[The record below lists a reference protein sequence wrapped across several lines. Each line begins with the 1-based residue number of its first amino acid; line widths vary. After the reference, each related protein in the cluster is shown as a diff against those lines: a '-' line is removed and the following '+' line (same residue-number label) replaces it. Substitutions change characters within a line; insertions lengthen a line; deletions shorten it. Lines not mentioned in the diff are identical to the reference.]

1 MKSFKRQKN
10 VEILCI
16 GTELLLGNILNGNSR
31 WIAEELAALGMPH
44 FRQGV
49 VGDNMER
56 LKEAILECSERC
68 NILITTGG
76 LGPTPD
82 DLTTEAMAEA
92 FGVKL
97 QIIEEVKQDI
107 KEKLTSKGKNY
118 SLNNEKQALVPEGST
133 VMPNSNG
140 TAPGIIWTP
149 IPGFTII
156 SFPGV
161 PSEMKKMWSQSALP
175 WFKKN
180 VNFQGT
186 IASKLLRFTGI
197 TESKLAEDLSDLLH
211 QSNPTIAPYAELG
224 EVKLRVTAKASNSKE
239 VEQLMN
245 PCIKTIRERTKT
257 LCYGSEQDSLA
268 SVVIDLLRKKNEKLV
283 IAESCTGGG
292 LGAALTAVP
301 GASDVFLGGV
311 IAYSNDL
318 KQKLLGVNKELL
330 QKHGAV
336 SAQVAEAMAKG
347 AKEKLEADWAIAITG
362 LAGPL
367 GDNNKKPVGL
377 VFCCIANRKFCITKK
392 ELFGNYHGRAEIQ
405 HLSIVRSLDELRL
418 LLLSGS

>member
-1 MKSFKRQKN
+1 MKSFKRKKN

-82 DLTTEAMAEA
+82 DLTTEAMAQA

-107 KEKLTSKGKNY
+107 KEKLTSKGKSY
-118 SLNNEKQALVPEGST
+118 SLNNEKQALVPEGSKI
-133 VMPNSNG
+133 MPNSNG
-140 TAPGIIWTP
+140 TAPGIIWNP

-175 WFKKN
+175 WLEKN
-180 VNFQGT
+180 ANLQGT

-197 TESKLAEDLSDLLH
+197 AESKLAEDLSDLLH

-224 EVKLRVTAKASNSKE
+224 EVKLRVTAKASNAEE

-245 PCIKTIRERTKT
+245 PCITKIRERTKT

-311 IAYSNDL
+311 ITYSNDL

-347 AKEKLEADWAIAITG
+347 VKEKLGADWAIAITG

-367 GDNNKKPVGL
+367 GGNNKKPVGL
-377 VFCCIANRKFCITKK
+377 VFCCIANRKFCSTKK
-392 ELFGNYHGRAEIQ
+392 ELFGNYHGRAGIQ